1 MKNIIIVITLVLST
15 LSCSKAKNKEHGQEF
30 NKKSIQ
36 FIQKQQYDSAL
47 VYINSAINFDP
58 ENYLFQINK
67 ANVLLETRQFD
78 QVIRTYEKALEL
90 NTKANVRLLLGEL
103 YAKKMDVEKSK
114 MYFND
119 HIEFLNEQISTT
131 TDQDVL
137 NTLKVELIITKMQLG
152 QERNGKQL
160 LNALKKEFPDDESIN
175 LTINTY
181 EDFMDN
187 LLKDF

>member
-1 MKNIIIVITLVLST
+1 MKNIIIVIILILSS
-15 LSCSKAKNKEHGQEF
+15 LSCSNTRNKEHAQEF

-36 FIQKQQYDSAL
+36 FNQKQQYDSAL
-47 VYINSAINFDP
+47 VYMNSAINLDP

-67 ANVLLETRQFD
+67 ANVLLETKQFD

-119 HIEFLNEQISTT
+119 NIEFLNQQISTT

-160 LNALKKEFPDDESIN
+160 INALKKEFPDDEFIN
-175 LTINTY
+175 LTIDSY
-181 EDFMDN
+181 EDFMNN
-187 LLKDF
+187 LYKDF